1 MNLSL
6 TDSGNNLYMIVF
18 LVLVLVLGAFFVLK
32 KPGENFKNN
41 KLLRNYNN
49 NNLNKLL
56 SNSNKILNKEHFY
69 ASPPQEEVLVKKEIE
84 TSNNALETLK
94 NEIDNSRINTDKKV
108 KEQNTDKIILEN
120 LQNNMNNENI
130 ASQVDVIDNAPAST
144 EQVDLLITQLD
155 DLEDKCN
162 ILEQRELEKQQK
174 EKERLAEIHRQ
185 QLDIET
191 EKINSLRDIVKYYKK
206 QYNNK
211 LKVNKK
217 CRDDIESNL
226 QKDVNHIK
234 DNEPAYQDRSLK
246 FNVDFEQIKNL
257 VN

>member
-18 LVLVLVLGAFFVLK
+18 LVLVLVLGAFFVIK
-32 KPGENFKNN
+32 KPGEKFKNN

-69 ASPPQEEVLVKKEIE
+69 ASPPQEEEEKKDTE

-94 NEIDNSRINTDKKV
+94 NEIDNSLINTNKKV
-108 KEQNTDKIILEN
+108 IEKNTDKIILEN

-130 ASQVDVIDNAPAST
+130 VSQVDVIDNAPAST

-191 EKINSLRDIVKYYKK
+191 EKINSLKDIVKYYKK

-211 LKVNKK
+211 LNINKK

-234 DNEPAYQDRSLK
+234 ENESAYQDRGLK